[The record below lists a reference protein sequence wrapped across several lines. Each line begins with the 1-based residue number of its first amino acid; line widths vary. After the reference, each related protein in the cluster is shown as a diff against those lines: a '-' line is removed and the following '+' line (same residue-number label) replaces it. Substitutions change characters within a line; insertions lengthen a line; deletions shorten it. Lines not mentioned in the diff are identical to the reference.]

1 VVVLCH
7 SQQQASHVK
16 SRLAEWL
23 GARGVAFN
31 EDKTKIVHL
40 GEVFD
45 FGFDIRRYPNRKL
58 LVKPSE
64 AALRRVRERVSGD
77 ATAAPTWSGSPGRTS
92 NRGIPH
98 KRVHEG
104 PRRATRR
111 GYPARTSVLAT

>member
-1 VVVLCH
+1 M
-7 SQQQASHVK
+7 AG
-16 SRLAEWL
+16 RP
-23 GARGVAFN
+23 GVAFN

-58 LVKPSE
+58 LVKPSQ
-64 AALRRVRERVSGD
+64 AALRRVRERVIRRRNSG
-77 ATAAPTWSGSPGRTS
+77 AYLVRFSWTAIEPW
-92 NRGIPH
+92 IPH